1 MRFVALFSIVVLLLL
16 CASCSRVPNVYIGGP
31 KDPQPLPDSIPV
43 LVVNAAKVP
52 LLPQEYNYLGTIKT
66 AAASGCSSDGTIAYL
81 RTLARKVGAN
91 IVYVKKTDIELAF
104 FYTQYGSMT
113 SRCLTLIAD
122 FVYAE
127 APLISQW
134 EEEVKKMESSRKAG
148 E

>member
-1 MRFVALFSIVVLLLL
+1 M
-16 CASCSRVPNVYIGGP
+16 
-31 KDPQPLPDSIPV
+31 PDSIPV

-127 APLISQW
+127 APLISKW